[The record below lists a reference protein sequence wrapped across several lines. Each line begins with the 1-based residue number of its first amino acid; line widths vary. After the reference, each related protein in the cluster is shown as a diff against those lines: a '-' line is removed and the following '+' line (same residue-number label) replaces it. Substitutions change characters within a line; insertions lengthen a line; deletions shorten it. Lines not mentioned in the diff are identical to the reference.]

1 MLSWGGRW
9 NDVNNY
15 VVFSWTDWIYYQVAK
30 DLNEEII
37 SCCND
42 ITIGNRLDR
51 MDRENGLMVAS
62 LGYVMHMNK
71 NQARYLRLG
80 LDHIKDVNK
89 ELILHQ

>member
-1 MLSWGGRW
+1 MLSWRGRW
-9 NDVNNY
+9 NDENSY
-15 VVFSWTDWIYYQVAK
+15 VVFSWTDWIYYQVTK
-30 DLNEEII
+30 DLNEEIT

-42 ITIGNRLDR
+42 NRLDR

-71 NQARYLRLG
+71 NQARCLRLG
-80 LDHIKDVNK
+80 FDHIKDVNK

>member
-1 MLSWGGRW
+1 
-9 NDVNNY
+9 
-15 VVFSWTDWIYYQVAK
+15 
-30 DLNEEII
+30 
-37 SCCND
+37 
-42 ITIGNRLDR
+42 